1 MSYVIVIPSYQRASL
16 LNDKTLLTLHRHG
29 IPKELIHVFV
39 VQEELEQYTKTLNPS
54 FYHQLI
60 VGVLGITQQRQFM
73 EDYFPEGQ
81 YIVSMDDD
89 IDDIDLSLTSFTT
102 LDQFV
107 TQAFQVCIQQSAYL
121 WGVYPVYNPFFR
133 RRDIECGLQ
142 FIVGVFYG
150 VINRRGIT
158 PSLESKCKEDVER
171 SILYYLK
178 DGNVVRFGRVG
189 VKTKYY
195 GKEGGLGNFKSR
207 LEVGRLASVYLQ
219 EKYPTLGKMWTRKN
233 GMTEFRLHNKLKQKF
248 NGSK

>member
-1 MSYVIVIPSYQRASL
+1 MSYIIVIPSYQRAGL
-16 LNDKTLLTLHRHG
+16 LNDRTLLALHRHG

-39 VQEELEQYTKTLNPS
+39 VEEELEKYTQTLNPS

-60 VGVLGITQQRQFM
+60 VGVRGLIPQRTFM

-102 LDQFV
+102 LDLFL
-107 TQAFQVCIQQSAYL
+107 TQAFQVCIQKSAYI

-142 FIVGVFYG
+142 FIVGAFYG
-150 VINRRGIT
+150 IINRHGIT
-158 PSLESKCKEDVER
+158 PSLESACKDDVER

-178 DGNVVRFGRVG
+178 DGNVVHFGKVG
-189 VKTKYY
+189 FKTKYY
-195 GKEGGLGNFKSR
+195 GKVGGLGNFKSR
-207 LEVGRLASVYLQ
+207 LEVSRLASVYLQ

-233 GMTEFRLHNKLKQKF
+233 GMTEFRFKQKLKQK
-248 NGSK
+248 